1 MTRPKTGLII
11 IDLIIL
17 SGSYVLMAGL
27 KPVMVSYMSTRYLI
41 GFGVTLSLWL
51 ITSFYFKKFQ
61 IIRKEKPTFLFR
73 NILLPNLIALA
84 FVAFII
90 YAFNTTFFSRM
101 MVFGTFGVA
110 TMVEMMFFS
119 LYTYL
124 LVSPEYDAA
133 KAFLEQPPTATDLRK
148 LKETVT
154 HSHLHAEPEALR
166 QAIIEECGEKA
177 EVFIEKHV
185 DLADE
190 KVLITATLTRFNILR
205 QPDNHYETIVNIRR
219 INDIRHLNKYFEAVN
234 HKLPQNG
241 RFIGCG
247 ETSDMRRKRIL
258 AKYPPVFNWFMYT
271 FDYIIKRVFPKFYI
285 TRSIYF
291 FLTRGNNRVLTRAEI
306 LGRLYACGFE
316 VIEESFV
323 NGSYFFVTKRIKDP
337 SFDTNP
343 TYGLFISLRRIGK
356 GGKEIKVHKLRT
368 MYPYAEYLQDYV
380 HERNNLGSNGKFHN
394 DFRIAAS
401 RAILRKFWIDEV
413 PMLINIFKGDMK
425 LVGVRPL
432 SNHYFSLYSEE
443 LQEKRTK
450 YKPGLIPPFYVDLP
464 ETLDEIQAS
473 ELKYLKA
480 YEIHPVRTQWSYFWK
495 AWGNI
500 LFKKARSS

>member
-258 AKYPPVFNWFMYT
+258 AKYPPVFNWFM
-271 FDYIIKRVFPKFYI
+271 
-285 TRSIYF
+285 
-291 FLTRGNNRVLTRAEI
+291 
-306 LGRLYACGFE
+306 
-316 VIEESFV
+316 
-323 NGSYFFVTKRIKDP
+323 
-337 SFDTNP
+337 
-343 TYGLFISLRRIGK
+343 
-356 GGKEIKVHKLRT
+356 
-368 MYPYAEYLQDYV
+368 
-380 HERNNLGSNGKFHN
+380 
-394 DFRIAAS
+394 
-401 RAILRKFWIDEV
+401 
-413 PMLINIFKGDMK
+413 
-425 LVGVRPL
+425 
-432 SNHYFSLYSEE
+432 
-443 LQEKRTK
+443 
-450 YKPGLIPPFYVDLP
+450 
-464 ETLDEIQAS
+464 
-473 ELKYLKA
+473 
-480 YEIHPVRTQWSYFWK
+480 
-495 AWGNI
+495 
-500 LFKKARSS
+500 